1 MPRSTIALLLSAI
14 LALPAGADERHVN
27 TLAEATSPAQA
38 SYDYAQTVRNEVRAS
53 LKENPDR
60 PSLEQAAQ
68 RLDQLAAWLDT
79 PLPRELGTGSRPLY
93 FRGVDVQRDLAA
105 IHVRLGNTG
114 KALDALETM
123 QRYAWLGEAGAM
135 ILGDGAFAPLRGE
148 PRFQAIL
155 QTTSTP
161 SRMLKDFG
169 ADSPYRER
177 LSVEERIAG
186 LTQFWSDARE
196 YFVHFDNAPQLDW
209 NKTYLE
215 FLPRVMAAETTF
227 DYYRVLMQLAPL
239 LRDGH
244 TNIFA
249 PQELQERF
257 DARPPIVTELVGD
270 TVLVIAV
277 NSTALAGRLKV
288 GDELVAVDGVPVK
301 RHAEEKV
308 APFVSSS
315 TPQDHALRTYSYQL
329 LSGDAAEPV
338 RLTLRDSA
346 GRLREESVARGPQ
359 DLSKYEKFGF
369 RMLAGDVAYLS
380 LDHFDSDEG
389 VKAFTKA
396 LPQIMRAKGL
406 VIDVRRN
413 GGGSTAHGE
422 RILEHLTRQAIPRAM
437 SFMRGTSIVA
447 GHQAR
452 LVAWEPVAR
461 SAPAHSS
468 DGDVYEGPVA
478 VLTGAATFSAAED
491 FVLAFNALKRGA
503 TIGATTGGSTG
514 QPMNIRLPGGGWG
527 RICIKRDLLPDGGTF
542 VGRGL
547 KPDIEAGPTV
557 QSIRK
562 GGDPVLERA
571 LAHLKSLR

>member
-1 MPRSTIALLLSAI
+1 MPRSTIALLLFAI
-14 LALPAGADERHVN
+14 LALPAGADEPHANALVQ
-27 TLAEATSPAQA
+27 ASSPAQA
-38 SYDYAQTVRNEVRAS
+38 GYDYAQTVRNDVRAS
-53 LKENPDR
+53 LEDNPDR
-60 PSLEQAAQ
+60 ANLEQAAQ
-68 RLDQLAAWLDT
+68 RLELLATWLDT
-79 PLPRELGTGSRPLY
+79 PLPRELGTGYRPLH
-93 FRGVDVQRDLAA
+93 FRGLDLQRDLAA
-105 IHVRLGNTG
+105 IYVRLGNTG
-114 KALDALETM
+114 KALDALEAM

-135 ILGDGAFAPLRGE
+135 ILGDGAFAPLSGE

-169 ADSPYRER
+169 ADAPYRER

-196 YFVHFDNAPQLDW
+196 YFVHFDNAPELDW
-209 NKTYLE
+209 NKTYLA
-215 FLPRVMAAETTF
+215 FLPKVMAAETTL

-244 TNIFA
+244 TNIY
-249 PQELQERF
+249 PPRELTERF
-257 DARPPIVTELVGD
+257 YARPPIVTELVGD
-270 TVLVIAV
+270 AVLVVSV

-288 GDELVAVDGVPVK
+288 GDELVAIDGVPVK

-329 LSGDAAEPV
+329 LSGDAAQAV

-346 GRLREESVARGPQ
+346 GRQRDEIVARGQQ
-359 DLSKYEKFGF
+359 DLNSHEKFGF

-380 LDHFDSDEG
+380 LDHFESDEG

-396 LPQIMRAKGL
+396 LPRIMRAKGL

-413 GGGSTAHGE
+413 GGGSTVHGE

-437 SFMRGTSIVA
+437 SFMRGPSIVA

-452 LVAWEPVAR
+452 LVAWEPVPHFT
-461 SAPAHSS
+461 PAHDR
-468 DGDVYEGPVA
+468 DGDVYEGPVV
-478 VLTGAATFSAAED
+478 VLTSAATFSAAED
-491 FVLAFNALKRGA
+491 FVLAFNALGRGV

-514 QPMNIRLPGGGWG
+514 KPMNIRLPGGGWG

-557 QSIRK
+557 RSIRK
-562 GGDPVLERA
+562 GVDPVLERA
-571 LAHLKSLR
+571 LAHLKILR